1 MSPSESKRNAVEAA
15 ARPLRVR
22 QRAESS
28 QLAAA
33 ESALRRADREHD
45 RALRKARGRP
55 LAPRPRRSEAGE
67 LERESGQTG
76 ADGSRTRAIMDTR
89 IVLGELGDLV
99 EESEEVLD
107 MAAGINS
114 GHDGVIVVT
123 DRRLVF
129 IAPRRKLSLRHDKIV
144 SVEVRGRRLGTRIV
158 VSLPEGRTTFS
169 GIRQRHAN
177 DLAELVRE
185 RTPAAG

>member
-1 MSPSESKRNAVEAA
+1 
-15 ARPLRVR
+15 
-22 QRAESS
+22 
-28 QLAAA
+28 
-33 ESALRRADREHD
+33 
-45 RALRKARGRP
+45 
-55 LAPRPRRSEAGE
+55 
-67 LERESGQTG
+67 
-76 ADGSRTRAIMDTR
+76 MDTR

-129 IAPRRKLSLRHDKIV
+129 IAPRRKLSLRHDKV
-144 SVEVRGRRLGTRIV
+144 TSVEVKGRRLGTRIV

>member
-55 LAPRPRRSEAGE
+55 LARPRRSEAGE
-67 LERESGQTG
+67 LEPESGQTG
-76 ADGSRTRAIMDTR
+76 ADGPRTRAITDTR
-89 IVLGELGDLV
+89 TVLGELGDLV